1 MHSVLFLWGFL
12 YSSNNYIFLQ
22 KKIIVE
28 RTLIR
33 KQDLKCSLKNAV
45 RTGSDAAMKTKRAHR
60 AELKRCVSSLF
71 TPPPSCCPVGL
82 ITGTRPVRGTWFGS
96 CWVGPPISFYTLGK
110 KKQNF
115 FCVDPGKLSIFL
127 EREAPSW
134 WNTCL
139 LFLLAVR
146 TEDQKSFP
154 FSAVHKNLM
163 LRQSC

>member
-1 MHSVLFLWGFL
+1 M
-12 YSSNNYIFLQ
+12 
-22 KKIIVE
+22 E

-45 RTGSDAAMKTKRAHR
+45 RTGSDTAMKTKRAHR

-115 FCVDPGKLSIFL
+115 FALVQENSPFSWREKLPPDGTRAFCS
-127 EREAPSW
+127 
-134 WNTCL
+134 CL
-139 LFLLAVR
+139 LLGLK
-146 TEDQKSFP
+146 TKSLFP
-154 FSAVHKNLM
+154 FQQSIKTWCYASLVSPALM
-163 LRQSC
+163 FLHSSGLLCFCVPRE